1 MASTRTYQ
9 RTFIGG
15 EISPQ
20 LWGRLDDPKYL
31 NGCETM
37 RNWIAMPQGTAR
49 RRPGT
54 RFVREVRDSTRQTR
68 LIPFTFGTSQSYA
81 VELTGAVAPAS
92 GAAEFGYIR
101 LHLDGGTVLAPT
113 ANSALAPARKASVT
127 VTFTSSGGNLVVNW
141 TGHGFAAADK
151 VCFQFATPPAATYP
165 IQPGRYYLVRAQTTN
180 SFQVAVPGLVTSSIA
195 YSAPPGATITGHAYY
210 GPGEFV
216 TSSGTVYLC
225 REAVLFGQAPPSTQ
239 YWAPQSTYLEIPHT
253 YLESQLRDIRYV
265 QSNDVLTLTH
275 ELHPPREL
283 RRLGAQSWSLV
294 RLLFASQTI
303 NPPSGLARQY
313 TWQNFG
319 NVLRLERVFIGATN
333 GSISPNNER
342 QYGMEFHTW
351 RENSVTPGGGA
362 GTYTPAQHLFAK
374 NELVQVIDLN
384 SPQQANYLP
393 AGTYSVAHNLGD
405 DNSPYKL
412 FLARLDG
419 SIVRG
424 RTDTATGSQS
434 VSINLT
440 DADGNGVFVTDAA
453 EPAINRYV
461 VTAVSLDGV
470 ESAAS
475 AEVASDVPLF
485 NVGAYNVISW
495 VPQYGGEVLAGL
507 GSAITLAASY
517 YRIYKERDGIYGYI
531 GKAAQSTAP
540 SFRDDNISQDMG
552 ATPPIADTSLSGTD
566 YPRCVT
572 YFEQRRVFA
581 STPLKPQD
589 VWMTRASTESDLT
602 YHIPPLDTDR
612 IYFRIAARTG
622 GVIQHMVPMGHLV
635 LLGSDTEWRV
645 TPLNDDAVTPTSI
658 SVRPQSF
665 VGANSATPQ
674 LLNNVCLY
682 VAARGGHVR
691 ELGWQGNSSSYV
703 TGDVSLRA
711 AHLFDSLDVVEL
723 ALSKAPVPIL
733 WAVSSNGKLLGCTY
747 IGEEQVAAWHQ
758 HDTDGTIESACVAIE
773 GVEDALYVVAKR
785 TINGSVKRYVERLAP
800 VEYGEPEQA
809 WFVDSGLQYYLPG
822 TYSRSGTTLTVTTS
836 TPHGLTTGNSRTL
849 RFSDSALNAA
859 YSVTVTSTTQFT
871 VTTASGSGTGTVEV
885 LATTVSGLSHLAG
898 KTVSILA
905 DGVPQ
910 PPATVAAGAVTI
922 AAPAARITVGLPYTS
937 DLQTLPLVMQIDGM
951 GQGRTK
957 NVGKAWIKLV
967 ESGPVKVGPDESRLV
982 VCNAGATATTSEV
995 QVTTLPGWT
1004 QSGQVLMRV
1013 TDPTPATAT
1022 GLTLEVAIGS

>member
-81 VELTGAVAPAS
+81 VELTGAITTADS
-92 GAAEFGYIR
+92 IGTFGWMR
-101 LHLDGGTVLAPT
+101 FHLDGGTVLAPT
-113 ANSALAPARKASVT
+113 ANSTLAPARKTSAT
-127 VTFTSSGGNLVVNW
+127 VTFTNSGGNLVVNW
-141 TGHGFAAADK
+141 TGHGFASIDK
-151 VCFQFATPPAATYP
+151 VCFQFATPPAASYP
-165 IQPGRYYLVRAQTTN
+165 VQSGRYYLVRAQTSNT
-180 SFQVAVPGLVTSSIA
+180 FELAVPGLPTSSIA
-195 YSAPPGATITGHAYY
+195 YSAPPGGTITGHAYY

-216 TSSGTVYLC
+216 TNSGVVYLC
-225 REAVLFGQAPPSTQ
+225 REAVLFGQSTSSLP
-239 YWAPQSTYLEIPHT
+239 YWAAQSTYLEIPHT

-265 QSNDVLTLTH
+265 QSNDVLTMTH
-275 ELHPPREL
+275 ESHPPREL

-294 RLLFASQTI
+294 NLVFTSQVVQPPANLAVSLDWASFGQAYRLDDDSIIASGYGGYALNYKTRTSTSEYGDVTHQFAENS
-303 NPPSGLARQY
+303 L
-313 TWQNFG
+313 
-319 NVLRLERVFIGATN
+319 VRVF
-333 GSISPNNER
+333 SP
-342 QYGMEFHTW
+342 T
-351 RENSVTPGGGA
+351 
-362 GTYTPAQHLFAK
+362 TPAA
-374 NELVQVIDLN
+374 NELPLGVY
-384 SPQQANYLP
+384 QAWRVNGGPVATDGENLCLRTL
-393 AGTYSVAHNLGD
+393 AGGL
-405 DNSPYKL
+405 
-412 FLARLDG
+412 
-419 SIVRG
+419 VRG
-424 RTDTATGSQS
+424 RTDTTTTANSQN
-434 VSINLT
+434 INLASPSTHGIMFT
-440 DADGNGVFVTDAA
+440 DNA
-453 EPAINRYV
+453 ELPTSMYV
-461 VTAVSLDGV
+461 VTSVSNSGV
-470 ESAAS
+470 ES
-475 AEVASDVPLF
+475 VASSPVSSTVPLE
-485 NVGAYNVISW
+485 NVGAYNQLTWS
-495 VPQYGGEVLAGL
+495 PQYGGEVISSF
-507 GSAITLAASY
+507 GSRPTEPATY

-540 SFRDDNISQDMG
+540 SFRDDNISQDMS

-572 YFEQRRVFA
+572 YYEQRRVFA
-581 STPLKPQD
+581 STALKPQD

-682 VAARGGHVR
+682 AAARGGHVR

-711 AHLFDSLDVVEL
+711 AHLFDSLNVVEL
-723 ALSKAPVPIL
+723 ALSKSPVPVL

-773 GVEDALYVVAKR
+773 GSEDALYVVAKR
-785 TINGSVKRYVERLAP
+785 TINGSVKRYVERMAP
-800 VEYGEPEQA
+800 VEYGDAGEA

-822 TYSRSGTTLTVTTS
+822 TYSRSGVTLTVTTS
-836 TPHGLTTGNSRTL
+836 SPHGLTTGNSRTL
-849 RFSDSALNAA
+849 RFSDSALDGA
-859 YSVTVTSTTQFT
+859 YTVTVTSTTQFT

-885 LATTVSGLSHLAG
+885 LATTVSGLAHLAG

-910 PPATVAAGAVTI
+910 PLATVTNGAVTI
-922 AAPAARITVGLPYTS
+922 ATPAARITVGLPYTS
-937 DLQTLPLVMQIDGM
+937 DLKTLPLAMQIDGM

>member
-1 MASTRTYQ
+1 MPSTRTYQ

-37 RNWIAMPQGTAR
+37 RNWLAMPQGTAR

-92 GAAEFGYIR
+92 GASEFGYIR

-127 VTFTSSGGNLVVNW
+127 VTFSTSSGNLQVNW
-141 TGHGFAAADK
+141 TGHGFATADK
-151 VCFQFATPPAATYP
+151 VSFQFTTPPSSSYP

-180 SFQVAVPGLVTSSIA
+180 SFQIAVPGLVTSSIA
-195 YSAPPGATITGHAYY
+195 YVAPPGGTITGHAYY
-210 GPGEFV
+210 GPGDFV

-225 REAVLFGQAPPSTQ
+225 REAILFGQAPPSTQ
-239 YWAPQSTYLEIPHT
+239 YWAPQSTLLEIPHT
-253 YLESQLRDIRYV
+253 YLESQLRDVRYV

-275 ELHPPREL
+275 ESHPPREL

-294 RLLFASQTI
+294 NLAFTSQVVQ
-303 NPPSGLARQY
+303 PPA
-313 TWQNFG
+313 
-319 NVLRLERVFIGATN
+319 NVACPVTEANYGRVFRLDN
-333 GSISPNNER
+333 LDS
-342 QYGMEFHTW
+342 
-351 RENSVTPGGGA
+351 SVANPVPSANQVIYRTVDQNPGGTWADVPHGFNKNDLVRVIHAAPENYNAALHLAA
-362 GTYTPAQHLFAK
+362 GVYTVENNNTESGSGTAG
-374 NELVQVIDLN
+374 
-384 SPQQANYLP
+384 SPSRFTIL
-393 AGTYSVAHNLGD
+393 
-405 DNSPYKL
+405 
-412 FLARLDG
+412 RLDG
-419 SIVRG
+419 SRV
-424 RTDTATGSQS
+424 DDPFTGSTVTTNEALYNSGPQHR
-434 VSINLT
+434 IMFT
-440 DADGNGVFVTDAA
+440 DDA
-453 EPAINRYV
+453 ELPANMYV
-461 VTAVSLDGV
+461 VTSVSGSGV
-470 ESAAS
+470 ES
-475 AEVASDVPLF
+475 VASSSVTSSVQLE
-485 NVGAYNVISW
+485 NVGAYNQITW
-495 VPQYGGEVLAGL
+495 TPQYGGEVLASF
-507 GSAITLAASY
+507 GSRPTEPASY
-517 YRIYKERDGIYGYI
+517 YRVYKERDGIYGYI
-531 GKAAQSTAP
+531 GKAAQATAP

-552 ATPPIADTSLSGTD
+552 ATPPIADASLSGTD

-589 VWMTRASTESDLT
+589 VWMTRAATESDLT

-665 VGANSATPQ
+665 VGASAATPQ

-682 VAARGGHVR
+682 VAARGGHIR
-691 ELGWQGNSSSYV
+691 ELGWKGDSSSYI

-711 AHLFDSLDVVEL
+711 AHLFDSLNVVEL

-733 WAVSSNGKLLGCTY
+733 WGVSSNGKLLGCTY

-758 HDTDGTIESACVAIE
+758 HDTDGQIESACVAIE
-773 GVEDALYVVAKR
+773 GIEDALYVVAKR
-785 TINGSVKRYVERLAP
+785 TIGGVAKRYVERLAP
-800 VEYGEPEQA
+800 VEYGDADQA
-809 WFVDSGLQYYLPG
+809 WFVDSGLQYYLAG
-822 TYSRSGTTLTVTTS
+822 TYTWAGTTLTVNTS
-836 TPHGLTTGNSRTL
+836 TPHGLSAGNTRYL
-849 RFSDSALNAA
+849 RFDGNASNQALFEVATTP
-859 YSVTVTSTTQFT
+859 SSTQFT
-871 VTTASGSGTGTVEV
+871 VTLPSGSGTGTLEV
-885 LATTVSGLSHLAG
+885 LATTVSGLAHLAG

-905 DGVPQ
+905 DGVVQ
-910 PPATVAAGAVTI
+910 PLAVVTNGAVSI
-922 AAPAARITVGLPYTS
+922 PSPAVRITVGLPYTS
-937 DLQTLPLVMQIDGM
+937 DLKTLPLALQIDGM

-967 ESGPVKVGPDESRLV
+967 DSGPVKVGPDEGRLV
-982 VCNAGATATTSEV
+982 ACNAGATQTTSEV

>member
-81 VELTGAVAPAS
+81 LEITGAVAPAD
-92 GAAEFGYIR
+92 GLATWGWMR

-113 ANSALAPARKASVT
+113 ANSALAPARKASAT
-127 VTFTSSGGNLVVNW
+127 VTFTQSGNSLVVNW
-141 TGHGFAAADK
+141 TGHGFGSLDK
-151 VCFQFATPPAATYP
+151 VCFQFSTQPASTYP
-165 IQPGRYYLVRAQTTN
+165 IQTGRYYLVRAQTAN
-180 SFQVAVPGLVTSSIA
+180 SFQLAVPGLPTASIA
-195 YSAPPGATITGHAYY
+195 YSAPPGGTITGHAYY
-210 GPGEFV
+210 GPGDFV
-216 TSSGTVYLC
+216 TNSGTVFLC
-225 REAVLFGQAPPSTQ
+225 REAVLFGEATSNLSK
-239 YWAPQSTYLEIPHT
+239 WVAQSTYLEIPHT

-275 ELHPPREL
+275 ELHRPREL

-294 RLLFASQTI
+294 PLLFASQVV
-303 NPPSGLARQY
+303 NPPSNVARQY

-319 NVLRLERVFIGATN
+319 DVFRLGFAFSNATDGFISN
-333 GSISPNNER
+333 NNER
-342 QYGMEFHTW
+342 QFGVEYETL
-351 RENSVTPGGGA
+351 RETSATVGTNVTFTA
-362 GTYTPAQHLFAK
+362 AVHQFVK
-374 NELVQVIDLN
+374 NELVQVVDLDEQP
-384 SPQQANYLP
+384 SASDLP
-393 AGTYSVAHNLGD
+393 AGTYSVATPSSNDGQSGARL
-405 DNSPYKL
+405 Y
-412 FLARLDG
+412 LARLDG

-424 RTDTATGSQS
+424 RNDNNTGTQSIQVNRADRAVFGIYRTD
-434 VSINLT
+434 V
-440 DADGNGVFVTDAA
+440 A
-453 EPAINRYV
+453 EPPATKYV
-461 VTAVSLDGV
+461 VTAVSGSGV

-475 AEVASDVPLF
+475 AEVSSNVPLN
-485 NVGAYNVISW
+485 NVGAFNLISW
-495 VPQYGGEVLAGL
+495 QPQYGGEVLLAQG
-507 GSAITLAASY
+507 AAVTLPASY

-531 GKAAQSTAP
+531 GKSAQSSAP
-540 SFRDDNISQDMG
+540 SFRDDNISPDMS
-552 ATPPIADTSLSGTD
+552 ATPPIVDDSLSGTD
-566 YPRCVT
+566 YPRCAT
-572 YFEQRRVFA
+572 YYEQRRVFA

-691 ELGWQGNSSSYV
+691 ELGWQGTASSYV

-758 HDTDGTIESACVAIE
+758 HDTDGIIESACVAIE

-785 TINGSVKRYVERLAP
+785 TINGSVKRYVERMAP
-800 VEYGEPEQA
+800 VEYGDPDKA

-822 TYSRSGTTLTVTTS
+822 TYSRSGATLTVTTS
-836 TPHGLTTGNSRTL
+836 SPHGLTTGNSRTL
-849 RFSDSALNAA
+849 RFSDSALDGA
-859 YSVTVTSTTQFT
+859 YTVTVTSTTQFT

-885 LATTVSGLSHLAG
+885 LATTVSGLAHLAG

-910 PPATVAAGAVTI
+910 PPATVTNGAVTI
-922 AAPAARITVGLPYTS
+922 ATPAARITVGLPYTS
-937 DLQTLPLVMQIDGM
+937 DLKTLPLAMQIDGM